1 MTFDSFEMQILKRV
15 LILSNVLINLM
26 PKWLITFTEREL
38 SMVGF
43 NSKARPFK
51 MLSRRLTLRDSW
63 YSLYVDVSVDRVIY
77 KFVQVL
83 VINDRLPEI
92 EIGPPFYFGG
102 DVLWRINNGSAK

>member
-38 SMVGF
+38 SMVRF
-43 NSKARPFK
+43 NSKTRSFK
-51 MLSRRLTLRDSW
+51 MLSRRLTRDSW
-63 YSLYVDVSVDRVIY
+63 YNLYVDVSVDRVIY

-83 VINDRLPEI
+83 VINDRLPKI
-92 EIGPPFYFGG
+92 GIGPPFYFGG